1 MSLVTQILEVTVKD
15 QATIVRRTN
24 EAISEGAV
32 CKYHTDGIKVVELDV
47 DEPLYLGCG
56 VATAA
61 AASGADVK
69 LVTNGVVDV
78 LVDGTTDVAIGDPLI
93 ASAGTAGECIK
104 HAITTSN
111 ETTVAADLLEYSPV
125 VIPLEAQTA
134 NDGTLT
140 MCKVNFR

>member
-32 CKYHTDGIKVVELDV
+32 CKYHTDGIKVVELDA
-47 DEPLYLGCG
+47 DDLLSLACG

-69 LVTNGVVDV
+69 LVTNGVVDT
-78 LVDGTTDVAIGDPLI
+78 LVDGTADVAIGDRLV
-93 ASAGTAGECIK
+93 ASATVAGELILDG
-104 HAITTSN
+104 
-111 ETTVAADLLEYSPV
+111 TVAVADVTSLV
-125 VIPLEAQTA
+125 TALEAQTA